1 MEIRPYRREDEAAL
15 AGLSATCARGEGDF
29 VLNPIWENA
38 DEFTAEFRRFDI
50 APETHVIVAEE
61 AGGETIGFA
70 GFLRRPESE
79 VAGLICPIVKH
90 GGRRRGVG
98 GELLRAA
105 QELANHKLGIRC
117 ATAGI
122 GTRNRAGYS
131 LLASHGFRPV
141 RQHFLMRCDIAPQV
155 PELTTE
161 GFELD
166 LAQPDDCD
174 AILEIYHACGFE
186 SRPLEVMRTCLQDGR
201 TRSGAPRRRGGRL
214 QRTRNSP
221 TKAGVGRLRGRER
234 RPARTW
240 SRLGA
245 GRMVARAT
253 VRGGRSLR
261 HAVALPRQPHCTARV
276 REGRLPTVAI
286 DRCARKELLATGAG
300 HVPFATSAPYSSVMA
315 DALEI
320 YREGF
325 RLFAD
330 DQHEAALEKYRE
342 ALALDPNLAIAW
354 NALSMALRQQGDL
367 DGALE
372 AGRKLIELEP
382 DDALSHTN
390 LSILLQMKGMIDEAE
405 DEKAEAMQLEMKAR
419 SSS

>member
-201 TRSGAPRRRGGRL
+201 HVLAVARRDGEVVAFSELETHLPKRVWV
-214 QRTRNSP
+214 
-221 TKAGVGRLRGRER
+221 AYVGVNDDLRGRGVGSALVAWSLAQQFEAGAVSAMLLLSPANRTALRAYEKVGFR
-234 RPARTW
+234 R
-240 SRLGA
+240 SRL
-245 GRMVARAT
+245 
-253 VRGGRSLR
+253 
-261 HAVALPRQPHCTARV
+261 
-276 REGRLPTVAI
+276 I
-286 DRCARKELLATGAG
+286 D
-300 HVPFATSAPYSSVMA
+300 V
-315 DALEI
+315 
-320 YREGF
+320 
-325 RLFAD
+325 
-330 DQHEAALEKYRE
+330 LEK
-342 ALALDPNLAIAW
+342 NF
-354 NALSMALRQQGDL
+354 
-367 DGALE
+367 
-372 AGRKLIELEP
+372 
-382 DDALSHTN
+382 
-390 LSILLQMKGMIDEAE
+390 
-405 DEKAEAMQLEMKAR
+405 
-419 SSS
+419 